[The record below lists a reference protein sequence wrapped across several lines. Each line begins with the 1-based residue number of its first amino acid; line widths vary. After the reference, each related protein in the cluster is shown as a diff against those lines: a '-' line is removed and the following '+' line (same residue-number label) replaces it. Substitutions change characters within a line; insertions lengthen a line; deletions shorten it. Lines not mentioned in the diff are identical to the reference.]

1 MFSAPALA
9 GFFLG
14 HLIGLVGIGG
24 LVLGLLQTRWVIALV
39 AGLAV
44 GFADPFAVTM
54 MGGSPHPA
62 QWIAGVAAGVVAAM
76 LGFAAR
82 KVAT

>member
-24 LVLGLLQTRWVIALV
+24 VVVGLLQTRWAIALV
-39 AGLAV
+39 AGAVV
-44 GFADPFAVTM
+44 GFIDPFAVTM

-62 QWIAGVAAGVVAAM
+62 QWVGGIAAGVVAAM
-76 LGFAAR
+76 LGWTAR